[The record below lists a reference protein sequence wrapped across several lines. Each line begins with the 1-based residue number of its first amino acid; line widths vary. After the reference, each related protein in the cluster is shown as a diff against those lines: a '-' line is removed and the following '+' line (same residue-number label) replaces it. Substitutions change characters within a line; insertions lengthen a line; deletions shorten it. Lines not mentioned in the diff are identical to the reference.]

1 MLVLVRLAFVRRMLV
16 LVMFVIRSMLV
27 LMAMN
32 MLVRMAVFEIAVPV
46 FMVVRVGVLVFMFH
60 VASVQVSLGSE

>member
-16 LVMFVIRSMLV
+16 LVMFVIRSMLM

-60 VASVQVSLGSE
+60 VASVQNSLGSE